1 MQILRNAVHLMI
13 QLEEKIMLKPNQL
26 ISPVLILATGF
37 VLGLSAANYFV
48 APANMDK
55 NIATATPLT
64 EPAEIVQTPALP
76 AASNEPIKPVS
87 NIRPQMKDNV
97 SINLP
102 SEHISL
108 LKTVDVSRQETLTTE
123 PSAEELARNPPA
135 VRTDLPLSHQ
145 EVQNLERKLR
155 LESENT
161 VQIQR
166 QLPPH
171 IQQDGN
177 AGLAGHEVL

>member
-1 MQILRNAVHLMI
+1 
-13 QLEEKIMLKPNQL
+13 MLKPNQL

-64 EPAEIVQTPALP
+64 EPTEIVQTPALP

-102 SEHISL
+102 NEHISL
-108 LKTVDVSRQETLTTE
+108 LKTVDASRQETPTTE

-135 VRTDLPLSHQ
+135 ARTDFPLSHQ
-145 EVQNLERKLR
+145 ETESLERKLR

-177 AGLAGHEVL
+177 AGLPVHEML